1 MVCAQLWLHV
11 LELLALLLQV
21 QLLRF
26 GFLEEVTKERIVDE
40 GSLKRTEKSWK
51 NWLKSWKEKVIMN

>member
-1 MVCAQLWLHV
+1 MVTRVGATG
-11 LELLALLLQV
+11 LLLQV
-21 QLLRF
+21 RPLRF

-51 NWLKSWKEKVIMN
+51 NWLKSWKEKVITN